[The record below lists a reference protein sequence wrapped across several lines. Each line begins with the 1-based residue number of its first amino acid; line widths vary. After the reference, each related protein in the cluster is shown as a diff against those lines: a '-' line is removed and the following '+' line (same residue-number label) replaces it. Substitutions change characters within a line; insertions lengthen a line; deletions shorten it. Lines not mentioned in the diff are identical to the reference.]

1 MCLITKQK
9 RVGVLGKDMKVYKV
23 VRKYGETYCS
33 PIQSFEWEWDTLYE
47 TDMGIKRN
55 VPYPSLF
62 FGEKYSFVDKAAVE
76 GYLGFRGRLTV
87 IHEGFHAYTTRKRIN
102 HEHWKQSIENYSDV
116 LCFTIPAEA
125 KVFRDATGLIVSDK
139 MILKRED
146 NEN

>member
-62 FGEKYSFVDKAAVE
+62 FGEKYSFVDKAAAE
-76 GYLGFRGRLTV
+76 GYSGFMRRLTV
-87 IHEGFHAYTTRKRIN
+87 CIWHVSRRVWAIC
-102 HEHWKQSIENYSDV
+102 DV
-116 LCFTIPAEA
+116 VCLVRLNSN
-125 KVFRDATGLIVSDK
+125 KL
-139 MILKRED
+139 
-146 NEN
+146 

>member
-62 FGEKYSFVDKAAVE
+62 FGEKYSFVDKAAAE
-76 GYLGFRGRLTV
+76 GYSGFMGRLT
-87 IHEGFHAYTTRKRIN
+87 IIYEGFHAYMAPERANLNDWFEGDKLI
-102 HEHWKQSIENYSDV
+102 I
-116 LCFTIPAEA
+116 LCFTIPAGA